1 LENNYRKIE
10 EETIMITH
18 IRPRNGGIVLHGDTG
33 DGPAGRI
40 GWSQDPT
47 ELAKIIQEN
56 GGLADFV
63 SGDPGMTKGRTYFFA
78 TDDGPEKVDNCELST
93 LYEWM
98 WEYLENERL
107 GKGVVGEISKLP
119 ESD

>member
-1 LENNYRKIE
+1 MTIYSLEYERWL
-10 EETIMITH
+10 
-18 IRPRNGGIVLHGDTG
+18 RDPRISE
-33 DGPAGRI
+33 A
-40 GWSQDPT
+40 
-47 ELAKIIQEN
+47 
-56 GGLADFV
+56 
-63 SGDPGMTKGRTYFFA
+63 
-78 TDDGPEKVDNCELST
+78 VDNCELST